1 MLFHYFDYFIFFLQL
16 VITFFCILS
25 GNPWFC
31 FVYALVLAY
40 FITIMLTDSVP
51 FDQATINISSCHQ
64 FLILVFVPYLP
75 L

>member
-40 FITIMLTDSVP
+40 VD
-51 FDQATINISSCHQ
+51 
-64 FLILVFVPYLP
+64 
-75 L
+75 